1 MWRESESE
9 IVRLRRVFAHNDLT
23 GEALLQKFRT
33 ASREDVRLAAAL
45 RGYYTPGCAGDGEKG
60 QYLAYLCRRV
70 RPTVQALMEENR
82 VLELEDFEEKAGFTA
97 DMVDEFLQK
106 AIELDR
112 PEIIVWLLRRKQQR
126 YGFRDR
132 DFSF

>member
-9 IVRLRRVFAHNDLT
+9 IVRLQRVFAHNGLT
-23 GEALLQKFRT
+23 GEALLQKFCT
-33 ASREDVRLAAAL
+33 ASRENVRLAAAL
-45 RGYYTPGCAGDGEKG
+45 RGYYIPGCAGEAEKE

-106 AIELDR
+106 AMELDR
-112 PEIIVWLLRRKQQR
+112 PEVIVWLLRRKQQR